1 MGCHTMRRFMVVA
14 VRGPGIRIVERV
26 FSVALLRCRCSG
38 CCWAEKLQLHPTI
51 AHHRPPKLGEPEQG
65 VTVGHCW
72 LFLLADFD
80 QTLVA

>member
-14 VRGPGIRIVERV
+14 VPGPGIRIVERV

-51 AHHRPPKLGEPEQG
+51 AHQSLANPSRGWRWDTAGFFYWLIPTRPL
-65 VTVGHCW
+65 
-72 LFLLADFD
+72 
-80 QTLVA
+80 